1 MVANKKGSFCGPE
14 AVRMETVKKLGTF
27 ADDVY
32 PRKAHRM
39 WSPGIMGVMVGGG
52 QLVRLIVQYHFIFHI
67 SCYISPAA
75 LMQNIFAWN
84 LVSKHEN
91 HTFPK

>member
-1 MVANKKGSFCGPE
+1 MVANKKGRFPGPE
-14 AVRMETVKKLGTF
+14 AVRMETAKELGTF

-52 QLVRLIVQYHFIFHI
+52 
-67 SCYISPAA
+67 
-75 LMQNIFAWN
+75 
-84 LVSKHEN
+84 
-91 HTFPK
+91 

>member
-14 AVRMETVKKLGTF
+14 AVRMETAKKLGTF

-39 WSPGIMGVMVGGG
+39 WRPRIMGMMVGGG
-52 QLVRLIVQYHFIFHI
+52 QLVQLIVQHHLLSTSVATYHQLHFGECKIFFLGI
-67 SCYISPAA
+67 
-75 LMQNIFAWN
+75 
-84 LVSKHEN
+84 
-91 HTFPK
+91 